1 MLLRFQPFKGRS
13 YLHLQ
18 DQNLSLLTRVPEA
31 EYDHI
36 ESLDNESNQPTGSPI
51 ATPTSLFDAI
61 SEQLRSGLEAVYRE
75 MEFAAQSQLRRS
87 TLDRCKLVVRLG
99 KLLFGPPFGSPE
111 SLLPSLPPF
120 TAGALESTLN
130 RRAQRLPTR
139 VHRSLETGMPEPLFQ
154 AVENIVMTGDGVSTC
169 TREKYHIRV
178 QDTEQVDTEY
188 KLICKPDPDG
198 SGVILVKVKHNP
210 LRYAV
215 IDVSR
220 PSRAIDFRL
229 MLSTDTRVSHLLEPV
244 DFHLM
249 RSTDTRLC
257 ALDIRLCGMCALP
270 VFFSPLTQEAT
281 RSASCE
287 RIASTAIIEESG
299 KGGLHWPITLDF
311 DVGMKD
317 ARSPSHTPAAPPAPS
332 HRFRVKS
339 VRHQKRLRVRS
350 GGQVWKLSRVNG
362 VEYDHGGGRLT
373 NEVEFS
379 LLAWQDAM
387 KTKQE
392 ARDGTAVAPSPS
404 FLPDEPSPKAYSAGS
419 CFDPSLQQ
427 AAPQWTPDSILADCP
442 SLINWLQEHLP

>member
-229 MLSTDTRVSHLLEPV
+229 MLSTDTRV
-244 DFHLM
+244 
-249 RSTDTRLC
+249 C
-257 ALDIRLCGMCALP
+257 ALDD
-270 VFFSPLTQEAT
+270 AT
-281 RSASCE
+281 RSACE

-317 ARSPSHTPAAPPAPS
+317 ARSPSHAPAAPPAPS

-404 FLPDEPSPKAYSAGS
+404 FLPDEPSPKAYSVGS

>member
-154 AVENIVMTGDGVSTC
+154 AVENIVMAGDGVSTC

-198 SGVILVKVKHNP
+198 SGVILFKVKHNP

-220 PSRAIDFRL
+220 PARAIDFRL
-229 MLSTDTRVSHLLEPV
+229 MLSTDTRV
-244 DFHLM
+244 
-249 RSTDTRLC
+249 C
-257 ALDIRLCGMCALP
+257 ALDD
-270 VFFSPLTQEAT
+270 AT
-281 RSASCE
+281 RSACE

-317 ARSPSHTPAAPPAPS
+317 PRSPSHAPAAPPAPS
-332 HRFRVKS
+332 HRLRVKS

-387 KTKQE
+387 KVRTCACRCASVCSWRLTSE
-392 ARDGTAVAPSPS
+392 LEFCLNVGR
-404 FLPDEPSPKAYSAGS
+404 F
-419 CFDPSLQQ
+419 
-427 AAPQWTPDSILADCP
+427 
-442 SLINWLQEHLP
+442 